1 MEDDVIKS
9 RETAY
14 VRMDTM
20 ELNVKYSISADA
32 SRKKMRFVLGV

>member
-9 RETAY
+9 RETAS

-20 ELNVKYSISADA
+20 ERNVKYSISADA
-32 SRKKMRFVLGV
+32 SRKKKGIVIGV